1 MVMISVLSLAR
12 VQSTAAVMTVMT
24 VALTCVMCLMPAAA
38 AHRLLT
44 LNSTMTALHW

>member
-1 MVMISVLSLAR
+1 MVMISVLSLTR

-38 AHRLLT
+38 AHPLLT